1 MNAAVLA
8 VAVAAQ
14 GDHRRAAG
22 KIEREFILDRA
33 AQIVAFELR
42 GEPREGSAIALPVE
56 RETAVLA
63 ERRKIGNRGGKILRP
78 HKVLDDDKIERIA
91 AERRGAQPL
100 EIEQAQAG
108 IGRAGI
114 GRDRIHAGIIADL
127 PPRTS
132 SLRCIAVRLA
142 PRLCLMGVRSTMPA

>member
-33 AQIVAFELR
+33 AKIAVLQFR
-42 GEPREGSAIALPVE
+42 GEPREGSAMALPVE
-56 RETAVLA
+56 RETAMLA
-63 ERRKIGNRGGKILRP
+63 EQRKIGNRGGKILRP

-91 AERRGAQPL
+91 AERRGAQPV
-100 EIEQAQAG
+100 EIEQAQAS

-114 GRDRIHAGIIADL
+114 GCNRIHAGIIADL

-132 SLRCIAVRLA
+132 SIAVRLA

>member
-33 AQIVAFELR
+33 AQIVVFELR
-42 GEPREGSAIALPVE
+42 GEPREGSAMALPVE

-63 ERRKIGNRGGKILRP
+63 ERRKIGNRSGQILRP

-100 EIEQAQAG
+100 EIEEAQAG
-108 IGRAGI
+108 IGRPGI
-114 GRDRIHAGIIADL
+114 GCNRIHAGIIAD
-127 PPRTS
+127 
-132 SLRCIAVRLA
+132 
-142 PRLCLMGVRSTMPA
+142 

>member
-1 MNAAVLA
+1 MVRPKA
-8 VAVAAQ
+8 
-14 GDHRRAAG
+14 
-22 KIEREFILDRA
+22 EREFILDRT

-42 GEPREGSAIALPVE
+42 GEPLEGSAIVLPVE

-63 ERRKIGNRGGKILRP
+63 ERRKIGNRSGKILRP
-78 HKVLDDDKIERIA
+78 HKGLDDDKIERIA
-91 AERRGAQPL
+91 AEWRGAQPL
-100 EIEQAQAG
+100 EIEQAQAS

-114 GRDRIHAGIIADL
+114 GCNRIHAGIIADL

-132 SLRCIAVRLA
+132 SIAVRLA